1 MYIIFDLDDTVLH
14 RGTMSNRMYN
24 TLKRCQK
31 AGHKLVFNT
40 ARSLPY
46 VSDIFDMVQPDYA
59 ILNGGALII
68 DQYKKVLF
76 SKPIEK
82 EQVNLIVKELL
93 PYCLNFSVEST
104 EGMFSSDKNYK
115 RQNSRYFDFNDEFA
129 LDCFKLLP
137 QCNFFDLIEDVARK
151 YDLEFTHYLGGNWH
165 RLTKKGITKWSGV
178 EQLLELTNKEI
189 KDTICFGDDLGD
201 LEMILKAGVGVAMA
215 NSVPEVLKK
224 VNNVTASVLED
235 GVAVYL
241 EKHVLGE

>member
-31 AGHKLVFNT
+31 AGHELVFNT

-46 VSDIFDMVQPDYA
+46 VNEIFDMVQPDYA

-68 DQYKKVLF
+68 DKNKKVLF

-82 EQVNLIVKELL
+82 DQVNLIVKELL

-104 EGMFSSDKNYK
+104 MGMFSSDKNYK
-115 RQNSRYFDFNDEFA
+115 RQNSRHFDFNNEFD

-137 QCNFFDLIEDVARK
+137 QCNFFDLIEEVAQK

-165 RLTKKGITKWSGV
+165 RLTKKGITKWSGI
-178 EQLLELTNKEI
+178 LELLKITKKEA

-201 LEMILKAGVGVAMA
+201 LEMIQKAGVGVAMA

-235 GVAVYL
+235 GVAIYL
-241 EKHVLGE
+241 EKNILGE